1 MGNLYAPENL
11 DPEQAVQVSEL
22 TSMLPPADMEPG
34 SYLLKV
40 QYLPNRN
47 WETPAQEIPIPPIRV
62 VLSLDAPIQPALEL
76 DLSTQFRQFAA
87 TLSQGAPA
95 LEHIF
100 AEVGRI
106 NQYDPTQDYLLQ
118 VDRTLSY
125 RLEQEPNRVDWL
137 YGLVLSRVLRQDV
150 PGAIAALDP
159 LTTLEPNSPYPYAYL
174 AVVYLYDWKPQKAQ
188 NVLETALQLKPDEP
202 ELQALQAVSL
212 AMQGRFF
219 KAWKIAQSLDLI

>member
-1 MGNLYAPENL
+1 
-11 DPEQAVQVSEL
+11 
-22 TSMLPPADMEPG
+22 
-34 SYLLKV
+34 
-40 QYLPNRN
+40 
-47 WETPAQEIPIPPIRV
+47 
-62 VLSLDAPIQPALEL
+62 
-76 DLSTQFRQFAA
+76 
-87 TLSQGAPA
+87 
-95 LEHIF
+95 
-100 AEVGRI
+100 
-106 NQYDPTQDYLLQ
+106 
-118 VDRTLSY
+118 
-125 RLEQEPNRVDWL
+125 
-137 YGLVLSRVLRQDV
+137 LRQDV